1 MEEQKNAELPYERFM
16 RFGAQNLT
24 DAELLAI
31 ILRTGTRQ
39 VSALELGKRI
49 LEQAG
54 DLNGLRSMSRERL
67 MAIKGIGEVKAV
79 KLKSLAELSGRMARE
94 YAKNRLSF
102 QAPSSVAAYY
112 MERLRHEK
120 RETVF
125 LVLLDSKGR
134 LLREVTVSTGTV
146 NASLVSPREV
156 FLEALKA
163 EAVGMVLLHNH
174 PSGDPSPSEEDKSIT
189 RRIRQGAELLD
200 LTLLDHL
207 IIGDC
212 RYFSFLEAGLL

>member
-54 DLNGLRSMSRERL
+54 DLNGLRSMSRESL

-79 KLKSLAELSGRMARE
+79 KLKSLAELSGRMAQE

-102 QAPSSVAAYY
+102 RSPSSVAAYY

>member
-79 KLKSLAELSGRMARE
+79 KLKSLAELSGRMAQE

>member
-1 MEEQKNAELPYERFM
+1 MEEQTKAELPYERFL
-16 RFGAQNLT
+16 RFGAQSLT
-24 DAELLAI
+24 DAELLAV

-49 LEQAG
+49 LNQAG
-54 DLNGLRSMSRERL
+54 DLNGLRSMSMESL
-67 MAIKGIGEVKAV
+67 MAIRGIGEVKAV
-79 KLKSLAELSGRMARE
+79 KLKSLAELSGRMAQE
-94 YAKNRLSF
+94 YARGSLSF
-102 QAPSSVAAYY
+102 RAPSSVAAYY

-134 LLREVTVSTGTV
+134 MIREITVSKGTV

-156 FLEALKA
+156 FIEAIKA

-200 LTLLDHL
+200 LALLDHL